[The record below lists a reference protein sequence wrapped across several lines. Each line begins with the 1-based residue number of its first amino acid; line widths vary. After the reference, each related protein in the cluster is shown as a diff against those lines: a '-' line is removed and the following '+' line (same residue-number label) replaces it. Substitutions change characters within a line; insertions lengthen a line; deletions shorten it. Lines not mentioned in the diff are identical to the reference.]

1 MLNVLK
7 GWFNAWFSDEEAV
20 YLLFLLLA
28 GFAVVL
34 LFGGILA
41 PVLAALVIAYLLEGP
56 IDFLHRHRFRRLVA
70 AALVWTV
77 FVVALLVSIVALVPL
92 LSKQFTQIFLEI
104 PQIASRLQAWVL
116 TLPQAYPNLFTD
128 AQVQEL
134 ISGMSLDFGDL
145 RQVIVGR
152 SKALGVGL
160 TYLVIYL
167 ILVPLMVFF
176 MLKDKDKI
184 RGWMRGFLP
193 DDIGLISRVWG
204 NVDRQLPNYIRGK
217 VVEILIVWFASYLTF
232 SFLELKFAM
241 LLATATGLSVLVP
254 YVGATLMTIPVA
266 AVAYVQFGWGGDF
279 ALVMIVYGIIQFI
292 DGNIL
297 VPLLFSEAV
306 NLHPV
311 AIITAILLF
320 GGLWGLWGV
329 FFAIP
334 LATLIKAVINAWPSQ
349 SDYPDPEQKVQEDS

>member
-1 MLNVLK
+1 MDPIRAWLK
-7 GWFNAWFSDEEAV
+7 RHLSNPQLVS
-20 YLLFLLLA
+20 LLLL
-28 GFAVVL
+28 VVGIWAL
-34 LFGGILA
+34 ITFFGHIFA

-204 NVDRQLPNYIRGK
+204 NVDRQLANYVRGK
-217 VVEILIVWFASYLTF
+217 VLEILIVWFASYLTF

-266 AVAYVQFGWGGDF
+266 AVAYSQWGLTADMGWVVF
-279 ALVMIVYGIIQFI
+279 AYGVIQAL
-292 DGNIL
+292 DGNVL
-297 VPLLFSEAV
+297 VPLLFSEV
-306 NLHPV
+306 VDLHPV
-311 AIITAILLF
+311 AIIVAVLFF
-320 GGLWGLWGV
+320 GGVWGFWGV
-329 FFAIP
+329 FFSIP
-334 LATLIKAVINAWPSQ
+334 LATVVSAVINAWPKPGSTAPAAE
-349 SDYPDPEQKVQEDS
+349 SPA